1 MYILPLSLLPAFSF
15 PYIILTK
22 GERPCDTSLVVFFTC
37 NMFVHFTL
45 IIHELDPF
53 FNENFK
59 SSMCFLNNF
68 SKNKLV
74 LLSGKANR

>member
-1 MYILPLSLLPAFSF
+1 MIQALLYSL
-15 PYIILTK
+15 
-22 GERPCDTSLVVFFTC
+22 TC